1 MQIRS
6 SVRSYSVRD
15 EEDVSSA
22 VAGLVEK
29 FRVFALVDGFFAKS
43 DFFKC
48 IDPKCCL
55 FVEATE
61 SAKSFERLGEVYGW
75 LLEKGFR
82 RDCVLLVAGGGV
94 LQDIGCFV
102 ASTLMRGVRWVFI
115 PTTLLAQCDSC
126 IGSKSSINFGW
137 FKNQIGTFYPPDEII
152 LNDSL
157 LPTLP
162 ADEVRSGMGEVIKL
176 HLIAGGDKWKWFEAL
191 ATGRDLK
198 DIPLRDVVRSSLEI
212 KKPFVEEDEFDKGR
226 RNLLNYG
233 HTFGHVYESLSDFE
247 IPHGIAVSLGVLTAT
262 HLSLQKG
269 WVQKAHYATLQ
280 RLLRP
285 FYEPFEKIVRS
296 LSVDEII
303 DAMKLDKKVS
313 GGKLTCILTRG
324 PGAMEKV
331 GLESPEEARYL
342 LGEFMNTLS

>member
-1 MQIRS
+1 MQIKS
-6 SVRSYSVRD
+6 SSRTYSVRE
-15 EEDVSSA
+15 EEDVSLV
-22 VAGLVEK
+22 VAGLAEK
-29 FRVFALVDGFFAKS
+29 SRVFALVDGFFAKS
-43 DFFKC
+43 ECFKSV
-48 IDPKCCL
+48 DAERCL

-61 SAKSFERLGEVYGW
+61 SAKSFERLGHVYSW

-126 IGSKSSINFGW
+126 IGSKSSINFGR

-152 LNDSL
+152 LNDNIL
-157 LPTLP
+157 LTLP

-198 DIPLRDVVRSSLEI
+198 DMPLRDVVRSSLEI

-233 HTFGHVYESLSDFE
+233 HTFGHAYESLSDFA

-269 WVQKAHYATLQ
+269 WVEKAHYATLQ
-280 RLLRP
+280 RLLYP
-285 FYEPFEKIVRS
+285 FYEPFENIVRN
-296 LSVDEII
+296 LSVDGIV

-313 GGKLTCILTRG
+313 EGRLACILTHG

-342 LGEFMNTLS
+342 IGNFMNSLS